1 MGLGLGLILG
11 SGLDLGWGLGLGTWG
26 LGWGG
31 VGGEAGCCL
40 RVELRSLGA
49 SLGEA
54 FQVAMARRAAAG
66 GEPRLVGGQEWARS
80 GVRARVVTG
89 GGGGGGREGGR
100 SLVETRRSR
109 EGVGR
114 DLQ

>member
-1 MGLGLGLILG
+1 LGLGV
-11 SGLDLGWGLGLGTWG
+11 
-26 LGWGG
+26 GWGG

-89 GGGGGGREGGR
+89 GGGWGAAERGDVRW
-100 SLVETRRSR
+100 
-109 EGVGR
+109 
-114 DLQ
+114 